1 MDLVRLEILL
11 DIIAWVLDRR
21 KHFGQIG
28 LEYISMWLAALL
40 KYHRIQ
46 VPWSRYQAMKGE
58 TEKRIYLF
66 RLTHAGRT
74 NQSQSDVLVSHSTS
88 STCVSF

>member
-40 KYHRIQ
+40 NTIAYTFLGLVI
-46 VPWSRYQAMKGE
+46 
-58 TEKRIYLF
+58 KR
-66 RLTHAGRT
+66 
-74 NQSQSDVLVSHSTS
+74 
-88 STCVSF
+88 